1 MELINPGAELLREI
15 LPENAPSKAMI
26 DTASRAKKK
35 TEDIFGAK
43 KAMDKLISPKPRSGS
58 TKDTG
63 AYGWKERLD
72 MERLIDSSK
81 STN

>member
-1 MELINPGAELLREI
+1 MELIAPGAEFLLEV
-15 LPENAPSKAMI
+15 LPKSVSSKAMSNA
-26 DTASRAKKK
+26 ASQAQKK
-35 TEDIFGAK
+35 TKEIFGAK
-43 KAMDKLISPKPRSGS
+43 KVMDNIISPKPRSLS

-63 AYGWKERLD
+63 AYGRKERLD